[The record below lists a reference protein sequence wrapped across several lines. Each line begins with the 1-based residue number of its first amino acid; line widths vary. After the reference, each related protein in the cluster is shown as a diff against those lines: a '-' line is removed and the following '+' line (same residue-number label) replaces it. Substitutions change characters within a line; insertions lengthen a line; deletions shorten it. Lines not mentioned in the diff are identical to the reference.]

1 MGAEHQS
8 VSTFEVNDHVARITL
23 NRPEAMNSLNPELR
37 WELSQ
42 HWDEVE
48 ANDDIWL
55 AVVTGAGERA
65 FCAGTDL
72 KHRARE
78 RDADEA
84 QRAHWRKLAAETTS
98 LIERWHFPKPIIARV
113 NGFALGGGLEQALA
127 CDIIVAAEHAEFGLP
142 EPRRGLIAGAA
153 GVHRLPRQIGLKPA
167 MGYMLT
173 GRHIPAARAY
183 ELGLVNQVVP
193 RDRLD
198 EAVAEFV
205 RNRGGRVAV
214 PAMLRLRRHFEEMRR
229 RVLAEAPDDAEKA
242 TRLLVD
248 RILRAPSETMREIAT
263 KPQYERPDA
272 PGGVSWSTVEGA
284 LVRLF
289 RLEDSDT
296 PSDRDGRAEDEEN
309 RKEGSA

>member
-1 MGAEHQS
+1 MGAESQT
-8 VSTFEVNDHVARITL
+8 VSTFKVKDHVARITL

-65 FCAGTDL
+65 FCAGADL

-84 QRAHWRKLAAETTS
+84 QQAQWQEMAARSTS

-142 EPRRGLIAGAA
+142 EPRRGLIAGSA

-173 GRHIPAARAY
+173 GRHMTAARAY
-183 ELGLVNQVVP
+183 ELGLVNQVVATEK
-193 RDRLD
+193 LD
-198 EAVAEFV
+198 EAVEEWVADVLRCAPLAV
-205 RNRGGRVAV
+205 RATKEATMRGLDHPLPQAYYTAY
-214 PAMLRLRRHFEEMRR
+214 PANRR
-229 RVLAEAPDDAEKA
+229 RQHSADALEGPRAFAEK
-242 TRLLVD
+242 RV
-248 RILRAPSETMREIAT
+248 P
-263 KPQYERPDA
+263 K
-272 PGGVSWSTVEGA
+272 WK
-284 LVRLF
+284 
-289 RLEDSDT
+289 
-296 PSDRDGRAEDEEN
+296 GR
-309 RKEGSA
+309 